1 MPSSVNAVHQSL
13 LVLFSLTVR
22 AIVVDRSTLHSTVT
36 FSMPAKVKPGI
47 VAKNSQKKDS
57 EVSQGQSQ
65 IVRNAATE
73 VVVKLN
79 QKQSLNI
86 VQTSVAASLSTIL
99 FIKNVF
105 PVDYYER
112 RTYNMRSPEFTYLIS
127 PSDARSVMKQESDE
141 NTVTWDML
149 VPGKHRHV
157 DKLLSWLVR
166 TIRPS
171 LKQQLTFYAERNRR
185 SS

>member
-1 MPSSVNAVHQSL
+1 
-13 LVLFSLTVR
+13 
-22 AIVVDRSTLHSTVT
+22 
-36 FSMPAKVKPGI
+36 MPAKVKPAI
-47 VAKNSQKKDS
+47 VAKNSQKNDS
-57 EVSQGQSQ
+57 QVSQGQSQ
-65 IVRNAATE
+65 IVRNAAIE

-86 VQTSVAASLSTIL
+86 VQTSVTASLSTIL

-105 PVDYYER
+105 PVDYYEH
-112 RTYNMRSPEFTYLIS
+112 RTYNMRSPEFTYSIS

-149 VPGKHRHV
+149 VPGKHKHV
-157 DKLLSWLVR
+157 DKLLFWLVR
-166 TIRPS
+166 TISTS